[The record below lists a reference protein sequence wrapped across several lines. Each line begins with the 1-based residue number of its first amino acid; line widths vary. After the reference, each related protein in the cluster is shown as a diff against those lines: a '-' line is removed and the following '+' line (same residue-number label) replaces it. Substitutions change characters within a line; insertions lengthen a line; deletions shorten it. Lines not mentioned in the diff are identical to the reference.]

1 MDDITL
7 KNYYEMFTAA
17 WKLFREFKN
26 LHTDED
32 RERIKYA
39 ATMIYHKY
47 PCQLMMDLIWAVFN
61 ELDRRMKLTKESKKE
76 SPQPK
81 VCYLCG
87 KEILPE
93 EVSVFIQTKRR
104 SKLYIHN
111 SCMKQQMG
119 GRR

>member
-32 RERIKYA
+32 RERLKYA
-39 ATMIYHKY
+39 GTMIYHKY

-61 ELDRRMKLTKESKKE
+61 EFDRRD
-76 SPQPK
+76 
-81 VCYLCG
+81 G
-87 KEILPE
+87 KC
-93 EVSVFIQTKRR
+93 QR
-104 SKLYIHN
+104 
-111 SCMKQQMG
+111 
-119 GRR
+119 